1 MVTTVND
8 LSPPVVAKI
17 VVTLP
22 ARSTF
27 LTILRTFYR
36 SALPPQI
43 FIGLA

>member
-1 MVTTVND
+1 MVTTAND

-22 ARSTF
+22 TCSTF
-27 LTILRTFYR
+27 LAILRTFYR
-36 SALPPQI
+36 STLPPQI